1 MDLIPYMEQFAM
13 LPEPGGVVLCAVSGG
28 RDSMCLL
35 HYLYSISAARG
46 FTVAAAHLNHLMR
59 GADAGRDERFV
70 RDFCASHGIP
80 FYTEAVPVYEM
91 AEAWNLSVEETGRRA
106 RYDFLER
113 TADANGASRIATA
126 HHMGD
131 QAETVI
137 LNLLRG
143 TGTEG
148 LGGIPPVRGR
158 YIRPLLN
165 TTRQEIEAYLDAHG
179 IGHVEDS
186 TNTDLHYARNR
197 LRLDIWE
204 RLESINPAARE
215 NIARTAGIVRRESD
229 YLNALAAEYLPKEGT
244 AVDCDV
250 LLSAPEVLQR
260 RMVRLLLD
268 RLPAGKKDVG
278 AVHIEGILTLAAS
291 GGTLNLPAGMTATC
305 RDGRLMLSVSKPA
318 TEEITLTAG
327 ENRWGDYTIILS
339 ETSGD
344 FALRPGTFT
353 VRTWQSRDRLT
364 LPGSRGSRSLK
375 RLFTDAGIPVEER
388 NHIPVLCVDGCAA
401 AVPGI
406 GIHTEF
412 LPEDS
417 GKEIYFTMIKNQ

>member
-13 LPEPGGVVLCAVSGG
+13 LPEQGGVVLCAVSGG

-35 HYLYSISAARG
+35 HYLYSISDARG

-59 GADAGRDERFV
+59 GADAGRDESFV
-70 RDFCASHGIP
+70 RDFCAAHDIP

-91 AEAWNLSVEETGRRA
+91 AEMWNLSVEETGRRA

-113 TADANGASRIATA
+113 TADAIGASRIATA

-165 TTRQEIEAYLDAHG
+165 TTRQEIEAYLETHG

-204 RLESINPAARE
+204 KLESINPAARE

-229 YLNALAAEYLPKEGT
+229 YLNTLAAERLPKGGT
-244 AVDCDV
+244 TLDCAT
-250 LLSAPEVLQR
+250 LLAAPEALQR
-260 RMVRLLLD
+260 RMVRLLMD
-268 RLPAGKKDVG
+268 RLPTGKKDVG
-278 AVHIEGILTLAAS
+278 AVHIEGILALAAS
-291 GGTLNLPAGMTATC
+291 GGTLNLPAGMTAVS
-305 RDGRLMLSVSKPA
+305 RDGKLMLTALAPA
-318 TEEITLTAG
+318 MEEMTLTAG
-327 ENRWGDYTIILS
+327 KNRWGEYTIILN
-339 ETSGD
+339 EVSGD

-353 VRTWQSRDRLT
+353 VRAWQSRDRLT

-375 RLFTDAGIPVEER
+375 RLFADAGIPVEER
-388 NHIPVLCVDGCAA
+388 DSIPVLCIDGRAA

>member
-35 HYLYSISAARG
+35 HYLCSISAARQ

-59 GADAGRDERFV
+59 GADAGRDESFV
-70 RDFCASHGIP
+70 RDFCAAHDIP
-80 FYTEAVPVYEM
+80 FYTEAVPIYEM
-91 AEAWNLSVEETGRRA
+91 AETWNLGVEETGRRA

-113 TADANGASRIATA
+113 TADAIGASRIATA

-165 TTRQEIEAYLDAHG
+165 TTRQEIEAYLEAHG

-204 RLESINPAARE
+204 KLESINPAVRE

-244 AVDCDV
+244 TVDRET
-250 LLSAPEVLQR
+250 LLMAPEALRR

-268 RLPAGKKDVG
+268 RLPTGKKDVG
-278 AVHIEGILTLAAS
+278 AVHIEGILALAES

-305 RDGRLMLSVSKPA
+305 RNGRLTLSVSRPA
-318 TEEITLTAG
+318 MEEIALSIG
-327 ENRWGDYTIILS
+327 ENRWGDYTIMINEL
-339 ETSGD
+339 SGD
-344 FALRPGTFT
+344 FVLRPGTYT
-353 VRTWQSRDRLT
+353 VRPWQSRDRLS

-375 RLFTDAGIPVEER
+375 RLFTDAGIPAEER
-388 NHIPVLCVDGCAA
+388 DSIPVLCVDGQAA
-401 AVPGI
+401 FVPGI
-406 GIHTEF
+406 GVHTEF
-412 LPEDS
+412 LPEIS
-417 GKEIYFTMIKNQ
+417 GKEIYFTVTKNK